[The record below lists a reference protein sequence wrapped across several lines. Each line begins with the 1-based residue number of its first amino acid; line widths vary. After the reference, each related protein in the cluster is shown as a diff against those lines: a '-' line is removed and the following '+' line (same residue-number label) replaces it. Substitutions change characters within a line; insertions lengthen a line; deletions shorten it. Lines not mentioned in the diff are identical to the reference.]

1 MVGRCSLREEE
12 SPVLL
17 LWGGVGMLL
26 PWSYSARSN
35 NMTSPF
41 RMKTWWRRSAAVFHR
56 AVLYFLLDFDFY
68 LLLCKITVLYKVF
81 LFLLSQS
88 NHSHVDSL
96 LSLKGYLQLLSSQM
110 ENMLEVS
117 DKTSVLLIDWNTVSD
132 YWIIKKPQGIYQQIS
147 VVKLT

>member
-1 MVGRCSLREEE
+1 M
-12 SPVLL
+12 
-17 LWGGVGMLL
+17 
-26 PWSYSARSN
+26 
-35 NMTSPF
+35 
-41 RMKTWWRRSAAVFHR
+41 
-56 AVLYFLLDFDFY
+56 LYFLLDFDFY

-117 DKTSVLLIDWNTVSD
+117 EKTSVLLIDWNTVSD
-132 YWIIKKPQGIYQQIS
+132 YWIIKKKQGIYQQIS